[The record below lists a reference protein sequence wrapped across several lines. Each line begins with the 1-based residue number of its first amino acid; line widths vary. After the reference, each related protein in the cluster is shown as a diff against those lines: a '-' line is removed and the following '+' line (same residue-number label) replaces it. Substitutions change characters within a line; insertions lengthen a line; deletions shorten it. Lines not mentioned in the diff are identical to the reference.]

1 MGLQKSHFNYSTW
14 FEFEL
19 EFTLKEDILIVANNA
34 QAMALRL
41 SVFE

>member
-1 MGLQKSHFNYSTW
+1 MGLQKSHFNCLTW

-19 EFTLKEDILIVANNA
+19 EFISKEDILIRANNA

-41 SVFE
+41 SIFQ

>member
-1 MGLQKSHFNYSTW
+1 MGLQKSHFNYLIW

-19 EFTLKEDILIVANNA
+19 EFTLKEDILIGANNA

-41 SVFE
+41 SIFQ